1 MSHKNSLFG
10 ASFEQSRRI
19 VKKTI
24 LSEDGAQVGNAS
36 SMKFSSRLTGLL
48 SLPLAFIMYGVGVF
62 LPDSLRESTQGI
74 QLISESMGQMIGV
87 VGGFLRPVIR
97 CSVFLFIATCLLN
110 ILPKINYAYQL
121 LFGNLV
127 LLLFILSTQFALL
140 PMTAGMAL
148 GAFGWV
154 GFGLQVLAC
163 LYLWKVL
170 VLETLDDLK
179 KQLYHDAPPSKDWG
193 VAIQTFLKT
202 YGPILLGLSILNRW
216 TFNFGELAKGRPG
229 LFSFLFGWLFILF
242 MAVMLFAWGQILKNA
257 VIACYFFKYR
267 KEYRQH
273 FKITDEQW
281 YGKLRATLKKMMT

>member
-1 MSHKNSLFG
+1 M
-10 ASFEQSRRI
+10 
-19 VKKTI
+19 I
-24 LSEDGAQVGNAS
+24 L
-36 SMKFSSRLTGLL
+36 
-48 SLPLAFIMYGVGVF
+48 YGVGVF

-74 QLISESMGQMIGV
+74 QVISESMGQMIGV

-97 CSVFLFIATCLLN
+97 CSVFLFITTCLLN

-121 LFGNLV
+121 LFGNIV
-127 LLLFILSTQFALL
+127 LITFFLTLQFSVL

-148 GAFGWV
+148 GAFGWL
-154 GFGLQVLAC
+154 GFGLQLLAC

-193 VAIQTFLKT
+193 AAIHAFLKT

-216 TFNFGELAKGRPG
+216 TFNFGELAKGNPG

-281 YGKLRATLKKMMT
+281 YGKWRAKIKNKFSNK